1 LIFTNVKKR
10 FEHIELPVKLLDYF
24 LRSNKNNIN
33 QTSNDPEIKN
43 AQSRLQAA
51 WNDPQMAK
59 ESSAFPNTIK
69 GHVDEVKDANN
80 HMKRTQ
86 HLQRQQFA
94 ATEVT
99 GQVQKIPSDKHSMWD
114 LLRAYKTDH
123 TKFTL
128 PE

>member
-1 LIFTNVKKR
+1 MIFTNVKKR
-10 FEHIELPVKLLDYF
+10 FERIELPVKLLDYY